1 MTGVVRWALVLEGF
15 ASILQ
20 LNVPSG
26 HPLALHEVGRDLE
39 VGKPED
45 VFREL
50 RDIRNIILIHKLAF
64 EKYQFICG

>member
-1 MTGVVRWALVLEGF
+1 MIGVVRWALELEGF

-45 VFREL
+45 VLQGIER
-50 RDIRNIILIHKLAF
+50 
-64 EKYQFICG
+64 YP